1 MSSPLVE
8 VHVPEPL
15 RSALLGRVG
24 SLSRWGWEA
33 LVLEAVREGLLS
45 RGQAGELLGL
55 GFHERETFF
64 AQRGLTYDL
73 SEEEFGRERA
83 DAERIFGR

>member
-1 MSSPLVE
+1 MSSPSIE
-8 VHVPEPL
+8 VQIPEPL
-15 RSALLGRVG
+15 QSVLLGRVG

-45 RGQAGELLGL
+45 RGQGGELLGL
-55 GFHERETFF
+55 NFHEREVFF

-73 SEEEFGRERA
+73 SEDELRRERA
-83 DAERIFGR
+83 EAEQVFGQ

>member
-1 MSSPLVE
+1 MSSSSVE
-8 VHVPEPL
+8 VQVPEPL
-15 RSALLGRVG
+15 RSVLLGKVN

-55 GFHERETFF
+55 GFHEREAFF
-64 AQRGLTYDL
+64 AHKGLTYDL
-73 SEEEFGRERA
+73 SEEELGRERA
-83 DAERIFGR
+83 DVERIFGQ

>member
-1 MSSPLVE
+1 MPTPGLVSRI
-8 VHVPEPL
+8 VKPEAHCL
-15 RSALLGRVG
+15 SRYGFTILLGRVG

-55 GFHERETFF
+55 GFHEREAF
-64 AQRGLTYDL
+64 LPN
-73 SEEEFGRERA
+73 A
-83 DAERIFGR
+83 D

>member
-1 MSSPLVE
+1 MSSPPVE
-8 VHVPEPL
+8 VDVPEPL
-15 RSALLGRVG
+15 RSALLDRVG

-55 GFHERETFF
+55 SFHEREAFF
-64 AQRGLTYDL
+64 ARRGLAYDL
-73 SEEEFGRERA
+73 SEEELQRERA
-83 DAERIFGR
+83 DAEQIFDQ

>member
-1 MSSPLVE
+1 MSSPSIE
-8 VHVPEPL
+8 VQVPEPL
-15 RSALLGRVG
+15 RSALAGRVR

-55 GFHERETFF
+55 GFHEREAFF

-73 SEEEFGRERA
+73 SEEDLQHERA
-83 DAERIFGR
+83 DVEHIFGQ

>member
-1 MSSPLVE
+1 MS
-8 VHVPEPL
+8 
-15 RSALLGRVG
+15 

-55 GFHERETFF
+55 GFHEREAF
-64 AQRGLTYDL
+64 LPN
-73 SEEEFGRERA
+73 A
-83 DAERIFGR
+83 D